1 MTEKLDV
8 KSKEKL
14 DADVNQDLERLD
26 ADLEIMERHEATL
39 QAAEEGIQEDL
50 RRRDREV
57 KDAHLHSV
65 PRPRKHVR

>member
-1 MTEKLDV
+1 MTEQKDL
-8 KSKEKL
+8 K
-14 DADVNQDLERLD
+14 VNKQSEPVVNPELERLD

-39 QAAEEGIQEDL
+39 QAVDEEVQEDL

-65 PRPRKHVR
+65 PRPRKHLR

>member
-1 MTEKLDV
+1 MAEKKDV
-8 KSKEKL
+8 KGRESLESEVFQKL
-14 DADVNQDLERLD
+14 EQLD

-39 QAAEEGIQEDL
+39 QAAEEGIQEEA

-65 PRPRKHVR
+65 PRPRKHLR

>member
-1 MTEKLDV
+1 MTENLEA

>member
-1 MTEKLDV
+1 MAEKMEV

-14 DADVNQDLERLD
+14 EAEVNQDLERLD

>member
-1 MTEKLDV
+1 MAEQKDPKANKTSEPV
-8 KSKEKL
+8 
-14 DADVNQDLERLD
+14 VIPDLERLD

-39 QAAEEGIQEDL
+39 EAVEEGVQEDL

-65 PRPRKHVR
+65 PRPRKHLR

>member
-1 MTEKLDV
+1 MAEKKDV
-8 KSKEKL
+8 KSREIL
-14 DADVNQDLERLD
+14 DAEVNQKLEQLD
-26 ADLEIMERHEATL
+26 ADLEIMERHESAL

>member
-1 MTEKLDV
+1 MAEKKDV
-8 KSKEKL
+8 KGREFPETEVKQKL
-14 DADVNQDLERLD
+14 EQLD
-26 ADLEIMERHEATL
+26 ADLEIMERHESAL

-65 PRPRKHVR
+65 PRPRKHLR

>member
-1 MTEKLDV
+1 MTEKLEV